1 MQGLRRM
8 LRQREKPRV
17 ALIDDCKLMYREVGS
32 GPPVVLIHGLAGSG
46 GWWRYNLPAF
56 AERFT
61 VHVID
66 LVGYGG
72 NRAWRPL
79 PITKAASCLGQ
90 FIAQLPGGRADV
102 VAHSMGGQICTHLA
116 AEYPDRVQR
125 LVLVAASGLLRSDL
139 MRMMLRLPGAA
150 RYGRL
155 NFAPTLV
162 YDSLRSGPINLLL
175 GAIDILSNDVTE
187 ALSKIVAPTLLVW
200 GAQDKLVPVEV
211 GEAVRQ
217 VLPGARLEVISLA
230 GHVIMWDQPEQFNR
244 LVLDFLQPAAT
255 DPSAIPHRPEPA
267 AEPPA
272 PHPDSHL

>member
-1 MQGLRRM
+1 MLRR
-8 LRQREKPRV
+8 REKPRV
-17 ALIDDCKLMYREVGS
+17 VYIDDCKLMYREIGS
-32 GPPVVLIHGLAGSG
+32 GPPLVLIHGLAGSG
-46 GWWRYNLPAF
+46 GWWRYNIQAF
-56 AERFT
+56 AEHFT
-61 VHVID
+61 VYVID

-72 NRAWRPL
+72 NRSWRPL
-79 PITKAASCLGQ
+79 RITKAASCLGQ

-116 AEYPDRVQR
+116 AEHPDRVQR

-150 RYGRL
+150 RYGRF

-175 GAIDILSNDVTE
+175 GAMDILSNDVTE
-187 ALSKIVAPTLLVW
+187 ALSKIAAPTLLVW

-217 VLPGARLEVISLA
+217 VLPGARLEVISGA
-230 GHVIMWDQPEQFNR
+230 GHVIMWDQPEQFNQ
-244 LVLDFLQPAAT
+244 LVLDFLQPAPT
-255 DPSAIPHRPEPA
+255 DPPVNPHNRAPA
-267 AEPPA
+267 AEPSRRTS
-272 PHPDSHL
+272 DL